1 MKAQIISIGDEI
13 LIGQIVNTN
22 AAWIAN
28 YLTSEGIECTKIT
41 TVSDS
46 KESIVTALKNAVDN
60 SELVIIT
67 GGLGPTNDDITK
79 HTLCSFFNDKLER
92 NNDVLS
98 DIKKFFQ
105 QKGRSNILDLNKDQA
120 LVPSKSKV
128 IRNPLGTAP
137 GIWLSQNNCEV
148 LALPG
153 VPYEMKIL
161 VEHFFREFKKNRKLD
176 SIVQKTIFIRN
187 IPESQLAFML
197 KEWEASINK
206 DIKLAYL
213 PSPGVVRL
221 RLSGISNSKAKIE
234 SLIQCELDK
243 LNSIVKYDDNSKDL
257 NQLVYDFC
265 KIKCI
270 SISVAESCTSG
281 LIASSLSQIPGS
293 SDIFLGGIICYSD
306 LSKINL
312 LGISSKLINE
322 KSSVS
327 EDVCFEMAQNVRNK
341 FKSDYSIATT
351 GYAGPTGG
359 TEDNPV
365 GTVFITINSLKGSIT
380 EKILFSGDRKIILNQ
395 VRIKALELLIDEI
408 KKYE

>member
-28 YLTSEGIECTKIT
+28 YLTSEGIECAKIT

-46 KESIVTALKNAVDN
+46 KESIVNALQNAVDN

-79 HTLCSFFNDKLER
+79 HTLCDFFNDKLER

-98 DIKKFFQ
+98 DIKKFFK

-187 IPESQLAFML
+187 IPESQLAYML

-243 LNSIVKYDDNSKDL
+243 LNSIVKYDNNSKDL
-257 NQLVYDFC
+257 NQLVYDLC

-281 LIASSLSQIPGS
+281 LIGSSLSQIPGS
-293 SDIFLGGIICYSD
+293 SNFFLGGIICYSD

-312 LGISSKLINE
+312 LGISPDLINE

-327 EDVCFEMAQNVRNK
+327 EDVCFEMAKNVRNK
-341 FKSDYSIATT
+341 FSSDFSIATT

-359 TEDNPV
+359 TQDNPV
-365 GTVFITINSLKGSIT
+365 GTVFITINSSKGSIT

-395 VRIKALELLIDEI
+395 VRIKALELLINEI

>member
-46 KESIVTALKNAVDN
+46 KRSIVTALKNAVDN

-98 DIKKFFQ
+98 DIKKFFK

-187 IPESQLAFML
+187 IPESQLAYML

-243 LNSIVKYDDNSKDL
+243 LNFIVKYDDNSKDL
-257 NQLVYDFC
+257 NQLVYDLC

-281 LIASSLSQIPGS
+281 LIGSSLSQIPGS
-293 SDIFLGGIICYSD
+293 SNFFLGGIICYSD

-341 FKSDYSIATT
+341 FNSDFSIATT

-359 TEDNPV
+359 TEYNPV
-365 GTVFITINSLKGSIT
+365 GTVFITINSSKGSIT

-395 VRIKALELLIDEI
+395 VRIKALELLINEI